1 MSLIVAKIGLVGN
14 SGIGKTSF
22 MNNIMGVNNSFLQ
35 PTIGVDF
42 NIKPFVYKKDKN
54 SLNINWNVYD
64 TAGQE
69 RFSPI
74 IRTYYRLCNIIIL
87 GFSDEESYNNLD
99 YWLDQIKDYND
110 KCKIFLVRYK
120 IDLDKIDLDKI
131 DLYQTETTRSNLIK
145 KFGKIYDI
153 SVKKNKGTEI
163 LINDINEYI
172 YSNQDKMIRREN
184 IDIEKNNLKS
194 KCC

>member
-22 MNNIMGVNNSFLQ
+22 MNHIIEKASKKPKDFYNYNQ

-42 NIKPFVYKKDKN
+42 NIKPFVYKN
-54 SLNINWNVYD
+54 NNINWNIYD

-74 IRTYYRLCNIIIL
+74 IRSYYRLCNIIIL

-99 YWLDQIKDYND
+99 YWLDQIKSHND
-110 KCKIFLVRYK
+110 KCKIFLVRFK
-120 IDLDKIDLDKI
+120 SDINP
-131 DLYQTETTRSNLIK
+131 TRSLNINK
-145 KFGKIYDI
+145 PNGFNIYNI
-153 SVKKNKGTEI
+153 SVKKNQGINE
-163 LINDINEYI
+163 LINIINEYI
-172 YSNQDKMIRREN
+172 YENQDKMIKREN